1 MRHFPDPGSARRFS
15 DGEAASRVLGA
26 LSRAAPAGAGSAS
39 IDFEFLKTVIVAPLS
54 PDLGV
59 EKQTLAGA
67 SVGLARSSGYPKW
80 SLFAQGGFEGG
91 GRRLS
96 LWVVA
101 AYRSNSAGAF
111 MTVPVLRLMA
121 VAGASALALTA
132 CSKDNPEKAPAAPA
146 DLSAAA
152 PNTQVTARPRE
163 TRTVPVDIQG
173 VTDVGA
179 TVRVKNVDL
188 AEDAT
193 IVDVSISF
201 GGDRTNNVQ
210 MASTETY
217 IELPN
222 GQKLMLKA
230 PEGNPNM
237 NIIKGDTMNGRLVFM
252 GAVPRGTQ
260 QISLVFNE
268 GSSSDSIIGP
278 FLRMTIPLTSQAAG
292 APG

>member
-1 MRHFPDPGSARRFS
+1 
-15 DGEAASRVLGA
+15 
-26 LSRAAPAGAGSAS
+26 
-39 IDFEFLKTVIVAPLS
+39 
-54 PDLGV
+54 
-59 EKQTLAGA
+59 
-67 SVGLARSSGYPKW
+67 
-80 SLFAQGGFEGG
+80 
-91 GRRLS
+91 
-96 LWVVA
+96 
-101 AYRSNSAGAF
+101 

-121 VAGASALALTA
+121 AVCATALWLGA
-132 CSKDNPEKAPAAPA
+132 CSRTETSEAQTPVANEIQAASTP
-146 DLSAAA
+146 
-152 PNTQVTARPRE
+152 VTAEPRAS
-163 TRTVPVDIQG
+163 RTIPVDVQG

-210 MASTETY
+210 MASSATY

-222 GQKLMLKA
+222 GQKLPLKA

-237 NIIKGDTMNGRLVFM
+237 NIVKGDTMNGRLVFM
-252 GAVPRGTQ
+252 GAVPRNAQ

-278 FLRMTIPLTSQAAG
+278 FLRLTIPLTAQAAG
-292 APG
+292 AGG